1 MRASEML
8 TATEPTAPPIA
19 EELDSLVNRLTV
31 LNENFNS
38 LATDFGV
45 HLDSPEM
52 IASDGKKIS
61 PGLDTLR
68 QTITEIKAQ
77 ISLIEQQHE
86 RLFAARTQLFGF
98 GDGQWQAADNPIPN
112 TPGNYAEVRKGD
124 FRTH

>member
-1 MRASEML
+1 ML
-8 TATEPTAPPIA
+8 QAEPMAPPIV
-19 EELDSLVNRLTV
+19 EELDAVVKRLEC
-31 LNENFNS
+31 LNEHFNN

-45 HLDSPEM
+45 HLDHPEM
-52 IASDGKKIS
+52 VHPDREKQS

-68 QTITEIKAQ
+68 KTITEINAQ

-98 GDGQWQAADNPIPN
+98 GETQWQTTDTPLPN

>member
-1 MRASEML
+1 ML
-8 TATEPTAPPIA
+8 QAEPMAPPIA

-45 HLDSPEM
+45 HLDHPEM
-52 IASDGKKIS
+52 IAPDGPKIS
-61 PGLDTLR
+61 PGVDTLR
-68 QTITEIKAQ
+68 KTITEINAQ

-98 GDGQWQAADNPIPN
+98 GETQWQTTDTPQARLMPN

-124 FRTH
+124 FRAH

>member
-1 MRASEML
+1 ML
-8 TATEPTAPPIA
+8 TAEPMPPPIA

-45 HLDSPEM
+45 HVDHPKM
-52 IASDGKKIS
+52 IAPDGKKIS

-68 QTITEIKAQ
+68 QAITEINAQ
-77 ISLIEQQHE
+77 ILLIEQQHE

-98 GDGQWQAADNPIPN
+98 GDCKWQTTDTPPAGLMPN
-112 TPGNYAEVRKGD
+112 TPGNYSEVRKGD
-124 FRTH
+124 FRAH